1 MAESSFANDYLKGNP
16 QPTLMIKYLLFLRRI
31 GFKPRVVYDVGAYD
45 TSFANLIS
53 EIFPDVRV
61 ILFDASKERCDKI
74 TEYECYNYCLGDTA
88 SEIDFY
94 ELNDN
99 DKVKSYYKPKTFV
112 DADDKVSKIVVETL
126 DVVATKKGLPFP
138 DLVRIDCCGAE
149 RDVIAGGKL
158 TLQLAKYLIVSLQNE
173 EFFMSAPLA
182 ITSGPV
188 IKSLGYEIKDILD
201 LYNTPLIE
209 YIFENKSL

>member
-1 MAESSFANDYLKGNP
+1 MAESGFANDYLKGNP

-31 GFKPRVVYDVGAYD
+31 GFKPRVVYDVGAYN

-53 EIFPDVRV
+53 EIFPDARV
-61 ILFDASKERCDKI
+61 ILFDASKEHCDKI
-74 TEYECYNYCLGDTA
+74 TEYECYNCCLGDTT

-94 ELNDN
+94 ELKDN
-99 DKVKSYYKPKTFV
+99 DKVKSYYRPKTFN
-112 DADDKVSKIVVETL
+112 DTEDKVSKVVTETL
-126 DVVATKKGLPFP
+126 DYVATKKGLPFP

-149 RDVIAGGKL
+149 RDIITGGKL
-158 TLQLAKYLIVSLQNE
+158 TLQLAKYLIVNLQNE
-173 EFFMSAPLA
+173 DMFTGAPLA
-182 ITSGPV
+182 ITSGPI

-209 YIFENKSL
+209 YVFENKSL